1 MNTGKWKILYIYSI
15 ALYSKCDIIVV
26 SKEIFVI
33 NSKRKGK
40 VGELEVVNLLKE
52 KGLTARRTQQFSG
65 KADGTSDVLCEEL
78 NNFHIEV
85 KRDEHLNIEK
95 ALQQSIRDSEKEN
108 TIPTVFHRKNKEEWK
123 VTMRLEDWLNLV
135 QNK

>member
-1 MNTGKWKILYIYSI
+1 M
-15 ALYSKCDIIVV
+15 
-26 SKEIFVI
+26 I

-78 NNFHIEV
+78 KNFHIEV

-95 ALQQSIRDSEKEN
+95 AMQQSIRDSEKEM
-108 TIPTVFHRKNKEEWK
+108 IKFLEE
-123 VTMRLEDWLNLV
+123 LISNLTDMQRYMMGKRV
-135 QNK
+135 YGEYGNRHTF

>member
-1 MNTGKWKILYIYSI
+1 MW
-15 ALYSKCDIIVV
+15 
-26 SKEIFVI
+26 EIFVI

-78 NNFHIEV
+78 TNFHIEV

-95 ALQQSIRDSEKEN
+95 ALQQSIRDSEKEM
-108 TIPTVFHRKNKEEWK
+108 IKFLEE
-123 VTMRLEDWLNLV
+123 LV
-135 QNK
+135 QNLTDMQRYMIRKGMYGD

>member
-1 MNTGKWKILYIYSI
+1 M
-15 ALYSKCDIIVV
+15 
-26 SKEIFVI
+26 I

-95 ALQQSIRDSEKEN
+95 ALQQSIRDSELEN
-108 TIPTVFHRKNKEEWK
+108 TIPTVFHRKNKEGWK
-123 VTMRLEDWLNLV
+123 VTMRLEDWLKLV
-135 QNK
+135 SGECLK

>member
-1 MNTGKWKILYIYSI
+1 MGVISM
-15 ALYSKCDIIVV
+15 
-26 SKEIFVI
+26 I

-40 VGELEVVNLLKE
+40 AGELEVVRLLKD
-52 KGLTARRTQQFSG
+52 KYLTARRTQQFSG
-65 KADGTSDVLCEEL
+65 KAAGTSDVLCEEL

-95 ALQQSIRDSEKEN
+95 AMQQSIRDSEKEN

-135 QNK
+135 QDK

>member
-1 MNTGKWKILYIYSI
+1 M
-15 ALYSKCDIIVV
+15 
-26 SKEIFVI
+26 I

-40 VGELEVVNLLKE
+40 VGELEVVNILKD

-78 NNFHIEV
+78 SKFHIEV

-95 ALQQSIRDSEKEN
+95 ALQQSIRDSGIEN

-123 VTMRLEDWLNLV
+123 VTMRLDDWLSIVGVN
-135 QNK
+135 ND

>member
-1 MNTGKWKILYIYSI
+1 MW
-15 ALYSKCDIIVV
+15 
-26 SKEIFVI
+26 EIFVI

-52 KGLTARRTQQFSG
+52 KGLNARRTQQFSG

-78 NNFHIEV
+78 GNFHIEV
-85 KRDEHLNIEK
+85 KREEHLNIEK

-108 TIPTVFHRKNKEEWK
+108 TIPTVFHRKNKEDWK

-135 QNK
+135 QGK

>member
-1 MNTGKWKILYIYSI
+1 MLVRRY
-15 ALYSKCDIIVV
+15 
-26 SKEIFVI
+26 FVI

-52 KGLTARRTQQFSG
+52 KGLNARRTQQFSG

>member
-1 MNTGKWKILYIYSI
+1 M
-15 ALYSKCDIIVV
+15 V
-26 SKEIFVI
+26 

-40 VGELEVVNLLKE
+40 VGELEVANLLKE

-78 NNFHIEV
+78 INFHIEV

-95 ALQQSIRDSEKEN
+95 AMQQSIRDSEKES
-108 TIPTVFHRKNKEEWK
+108 TIPTVFHRKNKGEWK
-123 VTMRLEDWLNLV
+123 VTMRLEDWLSLV
-135 QNK
+135 GVNND